1 MWRIAVIAVAAA
13 LTGLACGGS
22 EDETGSGTPESA
34 ACPQGTQQLR
44 ARDVIG
50 EPPAGFQIAAGDPK
64 ALKTFV
70 DQVRPQVGHRWV
82 NYDAKVLVR
91 RGKLNGAAVI
101 VINTNEKTG
110 SSENFLESAKRAEER
125 TGTPGEDITIGER
138 PGRLRQAA
146 DGGSVATALAGP
158 CSVVMMVA
166 DTEPLLRD
174 AAAVIRGA

>member
-1 MWRIAVIAVAAA
+1 MWRIATIALA
-13 LTGLACGGS
+13 LALSGLACGGS
-22 EDETGSGTPESA
+22 DSEDGAGAPESA
-34 ACPQGTQQLR
+34 ACPEGTEELQ

-50 EPPAGFQIAAGDPK
+50 SPPDGFRIAAGDRG
-64 ALKTFV
+64 ALKAFV
-70 DQVRPQVGHRWV
+70 DQVRPQIGHRWV
-82 NYDAKVLVR
+82 GYDAKVLVR

-125 TGTPGEDITIGER
+125 TGTTGEDITIGSQ
-138 PGRLRQAA
+138 PGRLRQAV

-158 CSVVMMVA
+158 CSVVMLVA

-174 AAAVIRGA
+174 AAAAIQGA

>member
-1 MWRIAVIAVAAA
+1 MWRIAAIAVAAA
-13 LTGLACGGS
+13 LSGLACGGD
-22 EDETGSGTPESA
+22 DEPQGSAESV
-34 ACPQGTQQLR
+34 ACPQGTPAVS

-50 EPPAGFQIAAGDPK
+50 PPPSGFQIAAGDK
-64 ALKTFV
+64 QALKAFV
-70 DQVRPQVGHRWV
+70 DQVRPQVGHRWKG
-82 NYDAKVLVR
+82 YDAKVLVR
-91 RGKLNGAAVI
+91 RGKANGAAVI

-125 TGTPGEDITIGER
+125 TGTPGEDITIGDQ

-158 CSVVMMVA
+158 CSVVMLVA

-174 AAAVIRGA
+174 AACVMRGS